1 MGRSYFNDGITGN
14 GKLLV
19 SFTGSGEAN
28 RIFWPEQ
35 DYAQQINNIFIG
47 IKFDETDTRFL
58 HENLWYIE
66 QRYEKRTN
74 ILVTMYENSDF
85 GLRIY
90 QRDFV
95 TNNKDVWVR
104 NYVVEN
110 ISDKVLN
117 LKTFLHTDFITADN
131 DIRSGMIDF
140 ENDAAVIYNKSSV
153 VTIGSDK
160 KIKGFQFGGSFDA
173 LRKDT
178 LYGKDDI
185 SMTSDM
191 GLKFELGELKV
202 GEKTEFNLF
211 FAFSFDMK
219 TGREMLDAA
228 RKDGSKKLIEKEKAF
243 WNNEFKKYNKL
254 ETNNEKINEV
264 YYQSILTFKLLTN
277 QDTGAILAGVE
288 VDEKFTRCGRYGY
301 CWPRDGVFITKA
313 FDICGM
319 TEEAEKFYLVWAKKA
334 QLPNGSWQQRY
345 YLNGNLAPSW
355 GVQLDEIASII
366 YGAWEHYKLT
376 KKLEFLEEMWGIIK
390 DATVYL
396 ANNFDE
402 ETGLPKPSYD
412 LWEER
417 FGEHAYTA
425 AAVCAAFRC
434 SADMA
439 EILNVDLP
447 LAKLWREEANKLT
460 KAIEDNLWSDQER
473 RFLRGRKTRL
483 NWWNCDTIEVE
494 TNKMGYKLQVADV
507 DNTVDISLLGLTFP
521 FNVFDAK
528 CDKIKKT
535 VKAIEERLDG
545 FPAGGFGRYEH
556 DSYIGGN
563 PWIVSTLWLAMYYA
577 TIGDMEKCKE
587 KIIWATKSATNL
599 GFLPEQVDK
608 FNGKPAWIMQLAWS
622 SAMYI
627 IALNTIKGYKFEKAD

>member
-74 ILVTMYENSDF
+74 ILDTMYENSDF

-173 LRKDT
+173 LRKDI

-191 GLKFELGELKV
+191 GLKFELGELKA

-460 KAIEDNLWSDQER
+460 KTIEDNLWSDQER

>member
-1 MGRSYFNDGITGN
+1 MGRSYFNEGITGN

-95 TNNKDVWVR
+95 TNSKDVWIR

-117 LKTFLHTDFITADN
+117 LKAFLHTDFITADN

-173 LRKDT
+173 IRKDM
-178 LYGKDDI
+178 LCGKDDI

-191 GLKFELGELKV
+191 GLKFELGELKA
-202 GEKTEFNLF
+202 GEKTECSLF

-219 TGREMLDAA
+219 TGREMLDSV

-243 WNNEFKKYNKL
+243 WSNEFKKYNKL

-288 VDEKFTRCGRYGY
+288 ADEKFTRCGRYGY

-319 TEEAEKFYLVWAKKA
+319 TEEAEKFYLVWAKKT

-366 YGAWEHYKLT
+366 YGSWEHYKVT
-376 KKLEFLEEMWGIIK
+376 KKVEFLEEMWGTIK
-390 DATVYL
+390 AATVYL

-402 ETGLPKPSYD
+402 ETGLPRPSYD

-425 AAVCAAFRC
+425 AAVCEAFKC

-483 NWWNCDTIEVE
+483 NWWNCDTVEVE